1 MAVGVT
7 RLIQGGVTSAQGFMA
22 SGVHCGIKPQKK
34 DLALVTSR
42 VPAAAAGVFTSNK
55 VKAAPVLLSMERIK
69 TGQGRA
75 VILNSGNA
83 NACTGEQGMRD
94 AREMARLAAEDL
106 QVAEDLVYVCSTGQI
121 GQFLPMDALRRGI
134 PDAVRR
140 LGPDGTAAAEAILTT
155 DTVPKAAAVQVAVGG
170 QVITVGGM
178 TKGAGMIHPQMATT
192 LTVLTT
198 DATVAPA
205 VLQAALRR
213 AADQS
218 YNRISVDGDR
228 STNDTILVFANGEA
242 GAPEIAT
249 PGDGLDAFQAAL
261 NALTLGLAKSVAR
274 DGEGATKL
282 VTVTVQGAETDEDAQ
297 RAAFAV
303 ANSPLVKT
311 ALHGGGA
318 SWSWGRIMAA
328 VGYSGANL
336 QADRVLVRIGPVV
349 VAERGIA
356 AAGPERNEEAGEHL
370 AGDDVQIAVDL
381 GLGRGEATVY
391 TCDLSEEY
399 VKENAGAAS

>member
-1 MAVGVT
+1 MGAGVT
-7 RLIQGGVTSAQGFMA
+7 RLIQGGVTSAQGFVA
-22 SGVHCGIKPQKK
+22 SGVHCGIKPQKR
-34 DLALVTSR
+34 DLALVASR
-42 VPAAAAGVFTSNK
+42 VPAAAAGVFTTNK
-55 VKAAPVLLSMERIK
+55 VKAPPVLLSMERIK
-69 TGQGRA
+69 AGQGRG

-94 AREMARLAAEDL
+94 AREMGRLAAEHL
-106 QVAEDLVYVCSTGQI
+106 QVAEDLVYVCSTGPI

-134 PDAVRR
+134 PEAVRR
-140 LGPDGTAAAEAILTT
+140 LGPDGTAAADAILTT
-155 DTVPKAAAVQVAVGG
+155 DTVPKAAAVQVAVAG
-170 QVITVGGM
+170 QVVTIGGM

-198 DATVAPA
+198 DGTVAPA

-228 STNDTILVFANGEA
+228 STNDTILLFANGEA
-242 GAPEIAT
+242 GAPEIAA

-261 NALTLGLAKSVAR
+261 NALALGLAKSVAR

-282 VTVTVQGAETDEDAQ
+282 ITVTVDGAETDEDAQ
-297 RAAFAV
+297 RAAFAI

-311 ALHGGGA
+311 ALHGGA
-318 SWSWGRIMAA
+318 VSWGRIMAA
-328 VGYSGANL
+328 VGYSGANV
-336 QADRVLVRIGPVV
+336 QADRVMVRIGPVV

-356 AAGPERNEEAGEHL
+356 AGGPERSEEAGEHL
-370 AGDDVQIAVDL
+370 AGDDVQVSVDL
-381 GLGRGEATVY
+381 GLGRGGATVY

-399 VKENAGAAS
+399 VKENAGTLS